1 MRSTHLLGAVTL
13 LGFLSAC
20 NASVPPERARYVGEW
35 KDVTMQLL
43 ITRDG
48 SVKYERVKGSTTTK
62 VSGPLKGFVG
72 DDFEVGFG
80 PFSTTFV
87 VSKPP
92 YRAGDAWRMVVD
104 DVELVKVH

>member
-1 MRSTHLLGAVTL
+1 MKTAHLLGTLAL
-13 LGFLSAC
+13 LGSLLGC
-20 NASVPPERARYVGEW
+20 NQSVPPEKTSYVGEW

-48 SVKYERVKGSTTTK
+48 SVKYERVKGATTTK

-72 DDFEVGFG
+72 NDFEVGFG

-92 YRAGDAWRMVVD
+92 YREDDRWRMVVD
-104 DVELVKVH
+104 DVELVRVN

>member
-1 MRSTHLLGAVTL
+1 MKAAHLFGTLTL
-13 LGFLSAC
+13 LGVLTGCSE
-20 NASVPPERARYVGEW
+20 SVPPEKTSYVGEW

-48 SVKYERVKGSTTTK
+48 SVKYERVKGSTTTR
-62 VSGPLKGFVG
+62 VSGPLKGFEG
-72 DDFEVGFG
+72 NDFEVGFG

-92 YRAGDAWRMVVD
+92 YREGGGWRMVVD